1 MKTKKLIAFVL
12 TIVMLC
18 SIAAPMA
25 FAAEKNSEYPI
36 IYVTGSRH
44 KIYADKNNP
53 SESNRVWK
61 IGVDVG
67 ATVKEALAPCLT
79 QLAKGIVTDDYDAYC
94 DELVNC
100 VVPLFE
106 KVVLDNNGEASNGSG
121 IKCEAANYNY
131 PKKSSD
137 FALMDYNFWYDW
149 RLSPMVVGE
158 QLKNHIDNVKAL
170 TGKDKVVI
178 VARCMGANITSAYFT
193 EYYDH
198 AIANVD
204 SIMMYE
210 PSNLG
215 LDVLGAIYSGQL
227 KMDDD
232 RVDEFLDY
240 FIKNGDLLEDEATG
254 EFVGAFVS
262 VLNEMKALGITT
274 ELINKLLEKVKDNLI
289 PRLLLGT
296 FGTFPSYWS
305 MVGEDYYEEARAFVF
320 NGREEEYKGL
330 IEKNDD
336 YYYNVTVGL
345 PERMKK
351 LEEDGV
357 EIGVLVKYNIPS
369 YPFYEDAN
377 QQTDMVSDV
386 YHVSFYAT
394 SAPYGETL
402 SEEYINGL
410 ADKKYLSPDKMID
423 ASTCLFPDKT
433 WFIRNISHDPF
444 PPSIDELIYEFFNQ
458 NGQLTVFD
466 NEKFPQYMDYDSA
479 TDTLI
484 PITEPEAE
492 KPARGTISYTF
503 SVIIRFFKAFINL
516 IAGLINK

>member
-1 MKTKKLIAFVL
+1 
-12 TIVMLC
+12 
-18 SIAAPMA
+18 
-25 FAAEKNSEYPI
+25 
-36 IYVTGSRH
+36 
-44 KIYADKNNP
+44 
-53 SESNRVWK
+53 
-61 IGVDVG
+61 
-67 ATVKEALAPCLT
+67 
-79 QLAKGIVTDDYDAYC
+79 
-94 DELVNC
+94 
-100 VVPLFE
+100 
-106 KVVLDNNGEASNGSG
+106 
-121 IKCEAANYNY
+121 
-131 PKKSSD
+131 
-137 FALMDYNFWYDW
+137 
-149 RLSPMVVGE
+149 
-158 QLKNHIDNVKAL
+158 
-170 TGKDKVVI
+170 
-178 VARCMGANITSAYFT
+178 
-193 EYYDH
+193 
-198 AIANVD
+198 
-204 SIMMYE
+204 
-210 PSNLG
+210 
-215 LDVLGAIYSGQL
+215 
-227 KMDDD
+227 MDDD

-296 FGTFPSYWS
+296 FGTFPSFWS

-433 WFIRNISHDPF
+433 WFVRNISHDPF

-479 TDTLI
+479 TDTLT